1 MRAELLAESE
11 REWPPATTCR
21 VLTAARESSSLSF
34 SRSLCFCLSF
44 SSSFMCQPLTGSRK
58 PDSTMAAWRSD
69 GTLVRDR
76 RGTVQKASS
85 GGWANHV
92 YMCGSSAYVKRAA
105 LLYREKTEKNRTS
118 IWPVQCLTLKAG
130 VCIYL

>member
-1 MRAELLAESE
+1 
-11 REWPPATTCR
+11 
-21 VLTAARESSSLSF
+21 
-34 SRSLCFCLSF
+34 
-44 SSSFMCQPLTGSRK
+44 MCQPLKGSRK

-69 GTLVRDR
+69 GTPARDTG
-76 RGTVQKASS
+76 GTVQKASS
-85 GGWANHV
+85 GGRANHV

-118 IWPVQCLTLKAG
+118 IWPVQHLTLKAG